1 MTETWKTRLLRA
13 WRDERNPEE
22 ERRLLFLCFAAVF
35 CWGLAAH
42 AYGFFRASFTHDMLN
57 ALVVTPVET
66 YWKMQLGRPGIVLY
80 RRTVRGLIAAPWLIG
95 FLSLVWLSLSC
106 FLVVKLFRVRGKAF
120 PLLTAGILAVNLSVT
135 GMCAG
140 FLYEMDANFFAMLCG
155 VFAVL
160 LWDRLGWKGSA
171 LGLFF
176 VTFCMGTYQSMVS
189 VPVTLI
195 MLLSVASLLRGTDFR
210 TVFRKGLLG
219 VGMLAAGALLYF
231 GAVRLMCV
239 WKGINLT
246 MDSYNRLGQ
255 GAAAGLPGKLA
266 LVYRTWAAAF
276 WDPAHAH
283 VEPFVLAVNIA
294 LPALAL
300 MRLAAWLARSRA
312 GAAEKALLAALLLLL
327 PLGMNTAQLGF
338 SRPVHDLMKYAFWL
352 FELLW
357 LLPFFLLPPLRPGK
371 GAPLRAAAALL
382 AALLLF
388 SNVQTANN
396 VYTRKDLEQT
406 ACLAL
411 MTRVMARVEERPDYV
426 PGETPLV
433 FAGVSP
439 LLNERIPGFE
449 DYYDIAGAEYATPL
463 VKSDASYFY
472 NAYAAYLRYILN
484 CSAVPAD
491 ADTWARLQR
500 DPRVLAMP
508 AYPADGCVRVLD
520 GVAVVRLGEITDLD
534 KGDPS

>member
-13 WRDERNPEE
+13 WRDERSPGE
-22 ERRLLFLCFAAVF
+22 ERRLLLLCFAAVF

-80 RRTVRGLIAAPWLIG
+80 RRVVRGLIAAPWLIG
-95 FLSLVWLSLSC
+95 FLSLIWLSLSC
-106 FLVVKLFRVRGKAF
+106 FLITKLFRVPGKVF
-120 PLLTAGILAVNLSVT
+120 PVLIAGILSVNISVT

-160 LWDRLGWKGSA
+160 LWDRLGWKGSVA
-171 LGLFF
+171 GLFF

-195 MLLSVASLLRGTDFR
+195 MLLCIAALLRGERFAA
-210 TVFRKGLLG
+210 VFRKGLTG

-231 GAVRLMCV
+231 AAVRLMCV

-255 GAAAGLPGKLA
+255 GAALSVFGKLA
-266 LVYRTWAAAF
+266 FVYKTWAAAF
-276 WDPAHAH
+276 WNPARAH
-283 VEPFVLAVNIA
+283 IEPFVLVMNIV
-294 LPALAL
+294 LPSLAL
-300 MRLAAWLARSRA
+300 VRLCVWMVRSKS
-312 GAAEKALLAALLLLL
+312 GAAEKLLLALLLLLL

-338 SRPVHDLMKYAFWL
+338 SMPIHDLMKYAFWL

-357 LLPFFLLPPLRPGK
+357 LLPFFLLPPLREGK
-371 GAPLRAAAALL
+371 ALLRSVCGLL

-396 VYTRKDLEQT
+396 VYTKKDLEQT
-406 ACLAL
+406 ACLSL
-411 MTRVMARVEERPDYV
+411 MTKVMYRVEEQPDYV
-426 PGETPLV
+426 PAETPLV
-433 FAGVSP
+433 FVGVSP
-439 LLNERIPGFE
+439 LLNGKIPGFE
-449 DYYDIAGAEYATPL
+449 DYYDIAGAEYSSPL
-463 VKSDASYFY
+463 VKSAASYFY
-472 NAYAAYLRYILN
+472 NGYAAYLRYILN
-484 CSAVPAD
+484 SSAVPAD
-491 ADTWARLQR
+491 ADTWIRLHQ
-500 DPRVLAMP
+500 DPRVQSMP
-508 AYPADGCVRVLD
+508 IWPAEGCIQVLD
-520 GVAVVRLGEITDLD
+520 GVMVVRLGEITDLD
-534 KGDPS
+534 KGDFS